1 MFLRILVILAF
12 NTKMN
17 LYSNKQKWKIV
28 LMIFALIMVGAS
40 LFMSNTIVSKV
51 GDRERERAKQ
61 WADAIKKKLE
71 LVRLTDRTFT
81 QLREKERKEITLW
94 IDATKEVSKATPL
107 DQVPD
112 YSFPLKIINENK
124 DIPVILLDDERNIS
138 GYINLDFDTNNMRKL
153 YPNVSSN
160 ELVTLFEDSL
170 LMLSDKWKSVNPP
183 FTVEVYEG
191 LFMTYIYNDS
201 REIVKLEKER
211 NALINSF
218 NQELINNEGLVP
230 VLLVDASTNDIIGS
244 NLEKEKLSKKNLSKT
259 IAELK
264 QQNEPLLI
272 DFKNGEKNFLYFD
285 DSPELKQ
292 LQYFP
297 YIIFFIIGL
306 FILIAY
312 LIFSTFRKAEQNQV
326 WAGMAKETA
335 HQLGT
340 PLSSLMAWVHL
351 LEAQNID
358 PMIILEMQKDVD
370 RLEKVSDRFSKIG
383 SGAKLTESDL
393 STTVKDV
400 LDYLRARISDKVSIE
415 FNSDEPIFV
424 LHNAPLMEW
433 VVENICKNAVDAME
447 GKGKLIVTI
456 HKTPEWAHI
465 DITDTGK
472 GIHPKQFKTIFQPG
486 FSTKKRGWG
495 LGLSLVKRIVKE
507 YHKGKVFV
515 LEAQL
520 GVGTTF
526 RISIPL

>member
-1 MFLRILVILAF
+1 
-12 NTKMN
+12 MN
-17 LYSNKQKWKIV
+17 LYSNKQKWKIA
-28 LMIFALIMVGAS
+28 LMLVALLMVGVS
-40 LFMSNTIVSKV
+40 LFVSNTIVSRV
-51 GDRERERAKQ
+51 GHSERERAKQ

-81 QLREKERKEITLW
+81 KLRDKEQKEMALW

-107 DQVPD
+107 DEIPD
-112 YSFPLKIINENK
+112 FTFPLKIIKENK
-124 DIPVILLDDERNIS
+124 DIPVILLDDQRAIS
-138 GYINLDFDTNNMRKL
+138 GYINLDFDTADLRVQFPAL
-153 YPNVSSN
+153 SAD
-160 ELVTLFEDSL
+160 ELIKRFEDSL
-170 LMLSDKWKSVNPP
+170 LILSDKWKSINPS

-191 LFMTYIYNDS
+191 LFMTYVYEDS
-201 REIVKLEKER
+201 REIVKLELER
-211 NALINSF
+211 DSLLNSF
-218 NQELINNEGLVP
+218 NKELINNEGLVP
-230 VLLVDASTNDIIGS
+230 VLLIDASTNEVIGS
-244 NLEKEKLSKKNLSKT
+244 NLDSEKLKKDNLKNT
-259 IAELK
+259 IAALK
-264 QQNEPLLI
+264 IQNEPLII
-272 DFKNGEKNFLYFD
+272 DFKNGQKNILYFD

-306 FILIAY
+306 FALIGY

-340 PLSSLMAWVHL
+340 PLSSLMAWIQL

-358 PMIILEMQKDVD
+358 PMITTEMQKDVD

-383 SGAKLTESDL
+383 SGAKLKESDL
-393 STTVKDV
+393 GETVKSV
-400 LDYLRARISDKVSIE
+400 LDYLRPRISAKVTFE
-415 FNSDEPIFV
+415 FIAEEPVIAR
-424 LHNAPLMEW
+424 HNAPLIEW
-433 VVENICKNAVDAME
+433 VVENIAKNAVDAME
-447 GKGKLIVTI
+447 GSGKLIVTV

-465 DITDTGK
+465 DIKDTGK
-472 GIHPKQFKTIFQPG
+472 GVHPKQLKTIFQPG

-515 LEAQL
+515 LESQL
-520 GVGTTF
+520 DVGTTF